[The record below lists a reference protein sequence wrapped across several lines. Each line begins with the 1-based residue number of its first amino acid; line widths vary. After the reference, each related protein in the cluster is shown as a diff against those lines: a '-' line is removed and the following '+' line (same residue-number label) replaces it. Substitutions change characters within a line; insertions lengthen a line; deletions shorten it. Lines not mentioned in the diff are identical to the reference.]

1 MTIRHLGLRAQIVLS
16 LAALLTVVFGFTSV
30 ALLWVLRTSLQGQ
43 RRELGTVAA
52 QVLVEGLAARLERES
67 PAGAAARQLL
77 RSSLG
82 QAGIVAIGV
91 FDDRGA
97 QVSGCALAGDGPD
110 LSGVSPLRPRPFQ
123 MERTGRTG
131 DELLLV
137 QPLSP
142 GGGSVVAV
150 VSLNVSADELS
161 RLARPVLIY
170 LITSGLLLLGFG
182 YVALTTVIVR
192 PLEALTRATEAV
204 AQGRLDASVPVSGG
218 REIAAAANA
227 FNAMTRKLREQK
239 ERLESQLLELEQTTR
254 QLGAAQEQLVRS
266 AKLASVGTLA
276 AGLAHEVGNPVSAI
290 LGLSEVL
297 LEGGAERDEER
308 DYVARIRNEADR
320 VNRIIRDLLEYARSS
335 SHPDE
340 LDGPASVSEA
350 ADTAVGLMSPQKT
363 FRLIDVQVL
372 VEDDLPPV
380 ALGVDG
386 LTQVLLNLLM
396 NAADAVAG
404 QGEVRLRASLVE
416 GDAVPEPLSPSA
428 VLVEVS
434 DTGPGVPDQL
444 LQRIFEPFFTTKEP
458 GQGTGLGLAMVE
470 GIVARAGGLV
480 TARNNPDR
488 GLTVSLYLPLHVER

>member
-1 MTIRHLGLRAQIVLS
+1 
-16 LAALLTVVFGFTSV
+16 
-30 ALLWVLRTSLQGQ
+30 
-43 RRELGTVAA
+43 
-52 QVLVEGLAARLERES
+52 
-67 PAGAAARQLL
+67 
-77 RSSLG
+77 
-82 QAGIVAIGV
+82 VAIGV
-91 FDDRGA
+91 FDAQGA
-97 QVSGCALAGDGPD
+97 RVSGCALAGDGPD
-110 LSGVSPLRPRPFQ
+110 LMGVSPLRPRPFQ
-123 MERTGRTG
+123 LERTGRTG
-131 DELLLV
+131 DEVLFV
-137 QPLSP
+137 QPL
-142 GGGSVVAV
+142 GAGRGAVVAV
-150 VSLNVSADELS
+150 ISLGVSGDELS
-161 RLARPVLIY
+161 ELARPVLIY
-170 LITSGLLLLGFG
+170 LVTSGLLLLGFG
-182 YVALTTVIVR
+182 YVALTTLIVR
-192 PLEALTRATEAV
+192 PLEALTKATEAV
-204 AQGRLDASVPVSGG
+204 AQGRLDTSVPVSGG
-218 REIAAAANA
+218 QEIAAAANA
-227 FNAMTRKLREQK
+227 FNTMTRKLREQK

-297 LEGGAERDEER
+297 LDGGLEAAEVH

-340 LDGPASVSEA
+340 HDGPASIVEA

-380 ALGVDG
+380 ALSLDQ

-404 QGEVRLRASLVE
+404 QGEVRLRASRVE
-416 GDAVPEPLSPSA
+416 GDDVPEPLSRPA

-434 DTGPGVPDQL
+434 DTGPGVPEDRL
-444 LQRIFEPFFTTKEP
+444 HRIFEPFFTTKEP

-480 TARNNPDR
+480 IARNNPDR
-488 GLTVSLYLPLHVER
+488 GLTVSIYLPFYREH